1 MSAITPDHD
10 TISLD
15 GARKARG
22 NLTGARIRWAMVF
35 VLLVFSV
42 MFGRLIW
49 LGNVE
54 VDTSIEGQTRDAI
67 MASRPSILDRN
78 GLEMAVD
85 IRVPSLFAE
94 PRRIIDVDEAADAI
108 LTVLPDLDP
117 AWLRNRLTGDRGFV
131 WIARELTPAQQDR
144 IMRLGIPGLD
154 FLEESKRFYP
164 GGTVASHVMGAVNID
179 NVGIAG
185 IEKHLDD
192 DNLALL
198 QNLGLARDSALTP
211 VNLSIDLRVQHI
223 LHDELVDAL
232 ERYQAIAAAG
242 AIMNVNTGEI
252 VAMASLPDFDPNA
265 PATMLQEGHFNRI
278 TAAKFEP
285 GSTFKTVTMAATL
298 DSGAVRIT
306 DQIDA
311 RFGVRFGRYTIEDFH
326 GKYRILSVPEVYQ
339 YSSNIGTIKMMQA
352 MGKDNFRAFIAR
364 MGFDGVPPIEL
375 PEVTQSAVP
384 ANFSEVGA
392 ATASFG
398 HGLSV
403 TPLQT
408 LRAISAFVNG
418 GKLVEPTLFP
428 RTEAEA
434 MANAPQVISEQ
445 TSLYIRYLM
454 RLNALSGSGSRG
466 NAIAE
471 GYRWGG
477 KTGTAEK
484 VVDGRYSS
492 EKSLA
497 FFVSAF
503 PLDNPQYA
511 MIVLVDEPRPENEQS
526 GRTAGWN
533 AGEMSGRIVT
543 RIAPMLGIQPNLDP
557 MIDTQLVPVELRAG
571 LQQSPVSST
580 GL

>member
-1 MSAITPDHD
+1 VSAIIHD
-10 TISLD
+10 QGTIAID

-42 MFGRLIW
+42 MGARLIW
-49 LGNVE
+49 LGNVV
-54 VDTSIEGQTRDAI
+54 VDTTIEGQARDAI
-67 MASRPSILDRN
+67 MASRPAILDRN

-108 LTVLPDLDP
+108 LTVLPNLDST
-117 AWLRNRLTGDRGFV
+117 WLRQRLTGDRGFV
-131 WIARELTPAQQDR
+131 WVSRELTPAQQER

-164 GGTVASHVMGAVNID
+164 GGAVASHILGAVNID

-185 IEKHLDD
+185 VEKHLDD

-198 QNLGLARDSALTP
+198 QDLGLARDSALTP

-223 LHDELVDAL
+223 LHDELLDSL

-242 AIMNVNTGEI
+242 AIMDVNTGEVI
-252 VAMASLPDFDPNA
+252 ALASLPDFDPNV
-265 PATMLQEGHFNRI
+265 PAGMLQEGHFNRI
-278 TAAKFEP
+278 TAAKFEV
-285 GSTFKTVTMAATL
+285 GSIFKTITFAGAL

-306 DQIDA
+306 DDIDA
-311 RFGVRFGRYTIEDFH
+311 RFGVRFGRYTISDFH

-352 MGKDNFRAFIAR
+352 MGKDNFRAFLTR
-364 MGFDGVPPIEL
+364 MGLEGAPVIEL
-375 PEVTQSAVP
+375 PEVTRSAIP
-384 ANFSEVGA
+384 ATFSEVGA

-398 HGLSV
+398 HGLSI
-403 TPLQT
+403 TPMHMLT
-408 LRAISAFVNG
+408 AMSALVNG
-418 GKLVEPTLFP
+418 GRLMDATLFP

-434 MANAPQVISEQ
+434 RAVSTQVVSEQ
-445 TSLYIRYLM
+445 TSAYIRYLM
-454 RLNALSGSGSRG
+454 RHNAISGSGSRA
-466 NAIAE
+466 NAIAK

-484 VVDGRYSS
+484 VIDGRYSS
-492 EKSLA
+492 AKSLA
-497 FFVSAF
+497 LFASAF
-503 PLDNPQYA
+503 PLDDPQYA
-511 MIVLVDEPRPENEQS
+511 LIVLVDEPKPENETS

-543 RIAPMLGIQPNLDP
+543 RIAPMLGVQPNLDP
-557 MIDTQLVPVELRAG
+557 MLDTQLVPAQLRAG
-571 LQQSPVSST
+571 ML
-580 GL
+580 